1 MPAAIRTFSQRD
13 IKFALG
19 QTSREGWDN
28 TSAFF
33 EVCLKHDPHGC
44 FIAEIDGQRVG
55 MVTTTRFRQTGW
67 IGNLIVPPEYRQKGI
82 GTELMNHAM
91 EHLTRLGIRTLRLEA
106 DPPGVKLYRR
116 LGFVDEF
123 ESLRFRLDGHAR
135 TGHGDAK
142 RLTEGDLQ
150 EVAAFDAECFGD
162 DRGGLL
168 RLFLKQM
175 MAAYLLRDDGQVRGY
190 AMAAPSLLGVRVGP
204 WVAADR
210 GVAHELLRSILA
222 DTRHATVV
230 LGVPCP
236 NVTAVDLLETMGF
249 CRKRS
254 SIRMRRGRPV
264 CPGDPGRVFAI
275 ANGAM
280 G

>member
-1 MPAAIRTFSQRD
+1 MQPVIRLFMQHD
-13 IKFALG
+13 IDFALV
-19 QTSREGWDN
+19 QTSREGWD
-28 TSAFF
+28 TPRELF
-33 EVCLKHDPHGC
+33 EVALQHDPQGC
-44 FIAEIDGQRVG
+44 FIAEIDARRVG

-67 IGNLIVPPEYRQKGI
+67 IGNLIVPPEHRQTGI
-82 GTELMNHAM
+82 GTKLMGRAM
-91 EHLTRLGIRTLRLEA
+91 GHLERQGIQTLRLEA

-123 ESLRFRLDGHAR
+123 GSLRFRLEGYAR
-135 TGHGDAK
+135 TDRGDAK
-142 RLTEGDLQ
+142 RLTERDLQ

-168 RLFLKQM
+168 RLFLKQVT
-175 MAAYLLRDDGQVRGY
+175 AAYLLRDDGRIRGY
-190 AMAAPSLLGVRVGP
+190 AMVVPSSRGVCVGP
-204 WVAADR
+204 WVAIDR
-210 GVAHELLRSILA
+210 EAAHELLRSILE

-236 NVTAVDLLETMGF
+236 NATAVDLLETTGF
-249 CRKRS
+249 CRDRS
-254 SIRMRRGRPV
+254 SFRMRRGRPV
-264 CPGDPGRVFAI
+264 CSGEPSRVYAI